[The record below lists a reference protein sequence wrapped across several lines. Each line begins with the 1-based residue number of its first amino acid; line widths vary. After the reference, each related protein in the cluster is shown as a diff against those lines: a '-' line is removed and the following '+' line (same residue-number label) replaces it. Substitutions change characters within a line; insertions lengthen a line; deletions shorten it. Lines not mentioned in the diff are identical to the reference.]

1 MKRIY
6 TFAVIFGKYYDEI
19 DVQARDE
26 AEAWTKARAEAN
38 DLYGDDLDAPP
49 AYSLKMNTVP
59 GAPKLN
65 RSVLGIK
72 RKIIRQLERRPLTA
86 EQAAIVDYAVQG
98 MQS

>member
-1 MKRIY
+1 MKY
-6 TFAVIFGKYYDEI
+6 VIILTPGK
-19 DVQARDE
+19 AKML
-26 AEAWTKARAEAN
+26 AE
-38 DLYGDDLDAPP
+38 L
-49 AYSLKMNTVP
+49 NTVP